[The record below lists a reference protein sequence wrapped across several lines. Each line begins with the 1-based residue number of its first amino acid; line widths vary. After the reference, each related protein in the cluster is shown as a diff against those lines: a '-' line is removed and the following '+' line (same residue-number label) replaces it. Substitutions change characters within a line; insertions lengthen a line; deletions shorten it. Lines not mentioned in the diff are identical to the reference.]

1 MNEVNTD
8 LLQLL
13 IIFSKKYS
21 GGTAKSEIMPN
32 QQLAEELPKPIIRN
46 LRIFFR
52 IIEKRKINSP
62 FKDNTLGA
70 DFTDM
75 QLISKHNNA
84 FDFCCVSLIL
94 LVNMHG
100 LFLSKIKRLFQLL
113 ILLNKIY
120 LSLIVNRM

>member
-21 GGTAKSEIMPN
+21 GGTAKIEIMPN

-75 QLISKHNNA
+75 QLISKHNKC
-84 FDFCCVSLIL
+84 F
-94 LVNMHG
+94 
-100 LFLSKIKRLFQLL
+100 
-113 ILLNKIY
+113 
-120 LSLIVNRM
+120 

>member
-1 MNEVNTD
+1 M
-8 LLQLL
+8 
-13 IIFSKKYS
+13 YS
-21 GGTAKSEIMPN
+21 GGTVKSEIMPN

-75 QLISKHNNA
+75 QLISKHNKC
-84 FDFCCVSLIL
+84 FWFLLCVIDT
-94 LVNMHG
+94 
-100 LFLSKIKRLFQLL
+100 FSKYAWVVPVKDKKVISIANPFK
-113 ILLNKIY
+113 
-120 LSLIVNRM
+120 